1 MVRLRRI
8 VTAVAAGTLLALGF
22 TGGVARST
30 PEPPVHAAIT
40 ISSNADFSA
49 CGCVTGGSGTAAD
62 PYVIGPWTIQA
73 ESSGGWALKVDNSS
87 GAVTAY
93 FRVAGLNVTYNDL
106 DTAHSVVWIV
116 RVSQQTSIAN
126 VTASF
131 DGVGVRLDSDV
142 NVSMSGLE
150 FNRLEGDGVQV
161 NSSTNVSI
169 VDSKLKTEQ
178 NGFHAENSSN
188 IQVGAGCR
196 SLCDDWTYVNWRG
209 IWLHNTHD
217 VTVRYLTT
225 AAEDTTAMY
234 LDGTGTYNVDI
245 GNSTAN
251 SSGSICETGSEGAT
265 GLVVDTDG
273 GIRLVN
279 GAHDNYIHDVTA
291 HGNVAM
297 DIASGGDGYWL
308 NPCTGER
315 VPISPTTAPMGA
327 GNRFANLCYSLTNI
341 PNLPAPTCKT

>member
-8 VTAVAAGTLLALGF
+8 VTALAAGTLLALGPA
-22 TGGVARST
+22 GGMARSAS
-30 PEPPVHAAIT
+30 EPPTHAAIT
-40 ISSNADFSA
+40 IVSDADFVT
-49 CGCVTGGSGTAAD
+49 CTCVTSGSGTAAD
-62 PYVIGPWTIQA
+62 PYVIGPWTIPA

-87 GAVTAY
+87 GAITKY
-93 FRVAGLNVTYNDL
+93 FSVAGLNVTYNDL

-116 RVSQQTSIAN
+116 KVTRQTSIAN

-131 DGVGVRLDSDV
+131 DGVGVRLDSDA
-142 NVSMSGLE
+142 NTSLSGLE
-150 FNRLEGDGVQV
+150 LNRLEGDGVLV

-178 NGFHAENSSN
+178 SGFHAENSSN
-188 IQVGAGCR
+188 IQIGAGCK
-196 SLCDDWTYVNWRG
+196 SLCDDWTYDNGRG
-209 IWLHNTHD
+209 MWLHNTHD

-234 LDGTGTYNVDI
+234 LDGTGTYNVDV

-251 SSGSICETGSEGAT
+251 SSGSICETGGEGAT
-265 GLVVDTDG
+265 GFVVDTDG

-297 DIASGGDGYWL
+297 DIASGGDGFWL

-315 VPISPTTAPMGA
+315 VPISPTTASMGG

-341 PNLPAPTCKT
+341 PNLPASTCKT